1 RASEVAGATWN
12 EIDLD
17 AAEWML
23 PAARTKNGREHRMP
37 LTEPALA
44 VLAEARTLAAGQ
56 WVFDAARGNGHVT
69 IYGLLDAVQRILGPD
84 AVVHD
89 IRRTVA
95 TGLQRL
101 GIRLEVTEAVLNH
114 VSGSRAG
121 VVGIYQRHDW
131 AAEKRTALD
140 GWARHV
146 LRLAGGEAGAS
157 NIVALPAA
165 GLHAA

>member
-1 RASEVAGATWN
+1 AGATWN

-37 LTEPALA
+37 LTEPALS
-44 VLAEARTLAAGQ
+44 VLREAATLSAEG
-56 WVFDAARGNGHVT
+56 WVLPAARGKGHVT
-69 IYGLLDAVQRILGPD
+69 IYGMLDAMQRILGPD
-84 AVVHD
+84 VTVHD
-89 IRRTVA
+89 FRRTVA

-131 AAEKRTALD
+131 AAEKRTALEA
-140 GWARHV
+140 WARHV
-146 LRLAGGEAGAS
+146 LALAGGAAEAT
-157 NIVALPAA
+157 NIVTLPAA